1 MLTKKYINQLV
12 HSALLEDAGREGD
25 VTSKVLI
32 PKSSLSK
39 ATIVVKEKAVICGT
53 KFAKQAFEKLD
64 KSVKISILKKDGE
77 LANKGDKIITISG
90 KTQNILTAERTA
102 LNFLGLMSGVASKAK
117 EFSDIANPYGSKI
130 YSTRK
135 TIPGIR
141 KLEKYA
147 LTIGGA
153 YVNRETLDD
162 FFFIKDN
169 HLSKNADIKECIR
182 KLRLKSRNKKITV
195 EVDNFNQLKE
205 IINEKVDVV
214 LLDNMTPVQ
223 VKTCLKIVNGRFECE
238 ASGKINLKN
247 LLSYAKTKVNRISI
261 GQLTHS
267 ISNIDFGLDI

>member
-12 HSALLEDAGREGD
+12 HSALLEDIGRDGD
-25 VTSKVLI
+25 ITSKVLI

-39 ATIVVKEKAVICGT
+39 ATIVVKEKAIICGT
-53 KFAKQAFEKLD
+53 EFAKQTFKKLD
-64 KSVKISILKKDGE
+64 KSVKIRTLKKDGE

-90 KTQNILTAERTA
+90 KTQSILTAERTA
-102 LNFLGLMSGVASKAK
+102 LNFLGLMSGVASKAR
-117 EFSDIANPYGSKI
+117 EFSDIADPYGSKI

-153 YVNRETLDD
+153 YINRETLDD

-169 HLSKNADIKECIR
+169 HLRTNSDIKECIR
-182 KLRLKSRNKKITV
+182 KLRLMSRKKKITV
-195 EVDNFNQLKE
+195 EVDNLNQLKE
-205 IINEKVDVV
+205 IINERVDVV

-223 VKTCLKIVNGRFECE
+223 VKNCLKIVNGRFECE

-247 LLSYAKTKVNRISI
+247 LLSFAKTKVNRISI

-267 ISNIDFGLDI
+267 INNVDFGLDI

>member
-12 HSALLEDAGREGD
+12 HSALIEDIGRDGD
-25 VTSKVLI
+25 ITSKVLI

-39 ATIVVKEKAVICGT
+39 ATIVVKEKAIICGT
-53 KFAKQAFEKLD
+53 EFAKQTFKKLD
-64 KSVKISILKKDGE
+64 KSVKIRTLKKDGE

-90 KTQNILTAERTA
+90 KTQSILTAERTA
-102 LNFLGLMSGVASKAK
+102 LNFLGLMSGVASKAR
-117 EFSDIANPYGSKI
+117 EFSDIADPYGSKI

-153 YVNRETLDD
+153 YINRETLDD

-169 HLSKNADIKECIR
+169 HLRTNSDIKECIR
-182 KLRLKSRNKKITV
+182 KLRRMSRKKKITV
-195 EVDNFNQLKE
+195 EVDNLNQLKE

-223 VKTCLKIVNGRFECE
+223 VKNCLKIVNGRFECE

-247 LLSYAKTKVNRISI
+247 LLSFAKTKVNRISI

-267 ISNIDFGLDI
+267 INNVDFGLDI

>member
-1 MLTKKYINQLV
+1 MGI
-12 HSALLEDAGREGD
+12 DGD
-25 VTSKVLI
+25 ITSKILI
-32 PKSSLSK
+32 PKSSHSK

-53 KFAKQAFEKLD
+53 KCAKQTFEKLD
-64 KSVKISILKKDGE
+64 KSVKIRILKKDGE

-102 LNFLGLMSGVASKAK
+102 LNFLGLMSGVATKAK
-117 EFSDIANPYGSKI
+117 KFSDIAKPYGSKI

-153 YVNRETLDD
+153 YINRETLDD

-169 HLSKNADIKECIR
+169 HLSTNSNIKECID
-182 KLRLKSRNKKITV
+182 KLKQMSPNKKITV
-195 EVDNFNQLKE
+195 EVENLNQLRE
-205 IINEKVDVV
+205 IIDEKVDIV
-214 LLDNMTPVQ
+214 LLDNMTPAQ
-223 VKTCLKIVNGRFECE
+223 VKNCLKIVDGKFECE

-247 LLSYAKTKVNRISI
+247 LLSYAKTKIDRISI

-267 ISNIDFGLDI
+267 VSNIDFGLDI

>member
-12 HSALLEDAGREGD
+12 HSALLEDIGREGD
-25 VTSKVLI
+25 ITSKVLI

-53 KFAKQAFEKLD
+53 EFAKQTFKKLD
-64 KSVKISILKKDGE
+64 KSVKIRTLKKDGE

-117 EFSDIANPYGSKI
+117 EFSDIADPYGSKI

-153 YVNRETLDD
+153 YINRETLDD

-169 HLSKNADIKECIR
+169 HLRTNSDIKECIR
-182 KLRLKSRNKKITV
+182 KLRLMSRKKKITV
-195 EVDNFNQLKE
+195 EVDNLNQLKE
-205 IINEKVDVV
+205 IIDDKVDVV
-214 LLDNMTPVQ
+214 LLDNMTPAQ
-223 VKTCLKIVNGRFECE
+223 VNACL
-238 ASGKINLKN
+238 
-247 LLSYAKTKVNRISI
+247 
-261 GQLTHS
+261 
-267 ISNIDFGLDI
+267 

>member
-12 HSALLEDAGREGD
+12 HSALLEDIGREGD
-25 VTSKVLI
+25 ITSKVLI

-53 KFAKQAFEKLD
+53 EFAKQAFKKLD
-64 KSVKISILKKDGE
+64 KSVKIRTLKKDGE

-117 EFSDIANPYGSKI
+117 EFSDIADPYGSKI

-153 YVNRETLDD
+153 YINRETLDD

-169 HLSKNADIKECIR
+169 HLKTNSDIKECIQ
-182 KLRLKSRNKKITV
+182 KLRQLNPKKKITV
-195 EVDNFNQLKE
+195 EVDNIKQLKE
-205 IINEKVDVV
+205 IIDQKVEVV
-214 LLDNMTPVQ
+214 LLDNMTPGQ
-223 VKTCLKIVNGRFECE
+223 VKNCLKIVNGRFECE

-267 ISNIDFGLDI
+267 INNVDFGLDI

>member
-1 MLTKKYINQLV
+1 M
-12 HSALLEDAGREGD
+12 HSALLEDIGREGD
-25 VTSKVLI
+25 ITSKVLI

-53 KFAKQAFEKLD
+53 EFAKKTFKKLD
-64 KSVKISILKKDGE
+64 KLVKIRILKKDGE
-77 LANKGDKIITISG
+77 LAKKGDKIITISG

-102 LNFLGLMSGVASKAK
+102 LNFLGLMSGVASKARK
-117 EFSDIANPYGSKI
+117 FSYIADPYGSNI

-153 YVNRETLDD
+153 YINRETLDD

-169 HLSKNADIKECIR
+169 HLRTNSDIKECIR
-182 KLRLKSRNKKITV
+182 KLRLMSRNKKITV
-195 EVDNFNQLKE
+195 EVDNLNQLKE

-247 LLSYAKTKVNRISI
+247 LLSFAKTKVNRISI

-267 ISNIDFGLDI
+267 INNVDFGLDI